1 MSLILEKKINIVV
14 INIIKKILN
23 GAKLAGDYPK
33 CEKYKIRKY
42 CNYNKKLVQS

>member
-23 GAKLAGDYPK
+23 GSKLGGDYPK
-33 CEKYKIRKY
+33 CEKYK
-42 CNYNKKLVQS
+42 